1 MELNSYMEHGI
12 KSISSTVSAFYLNN
26 LKGIKF
32 ISGFVPSLARASRLR
47 KESEKNGLH
56 IPPFIIASISSKCN
70 LHCIGCYARADG
82 MCTEGG
88 RNDEMTAEEWKKI
101 FTEADE
107 IGVSFILLAGGE
119 PLIRKDVINTAAEFK
134 HIAFPVF
141 TNGTLI
147 DDEYIEF
154 FDKNRNMIPVISMEG
169 DSAQTDIRRGEGVA
183 ESIAKT
189 MAELKKRGI
198 LFAVSVTVTS
208 ENLCN
213 AVTEEYLN
221 ELREKGCGVVFY
233 VEYVPAEKGTER
245 LVLSHKDTEWLNNE
259 TQRLKKIKKDMTILC
274 FPGDEE
280 YMEGC
285 LAAGRGFFHIAPDG
299 SAEPC
304 PFSPFSVHNMK
315 RCSIKEVLESRFFS
329 NVRDISRNEK
339 VHNGGCTLFNHE
351 NEVRKSIE
359 N

>member
-1 MELNSYMEHGI
+1 MEHGI

-56 IPPFIIASISSKCN
+56 IPPFLIASISSKCN

-88 RNDEMTAEEWKKI
+88 KNDEMTAEEWKKI

-154 FDKNRNMIPVISMEG
+154 
-169 DSAQTDIRRGEGVA
+169 
-183 ESIAKT
+183 
-189 MAELKKRGI
+189 
-198 LFAVSVTVTS
+198 
-208 ENLCN
+208 
-213 AVTEEYLN
+213 
-221 ELREKGCGVVFY
+221 
-233 VEYVPAEKGTER
+233 
-245 LVLSHKDTEWLNNE
+245 
-259 TQRLKKIKKDMTILC
+259 
-274 FPGDEE
+274 
-280 YMEGC
+280 
-285 LAAGRGFFHIAPDG
+285 
-299 SAEPC
+299 
-304 PFSPFSVHNMK
+304 
-315 RCSIKEVLESRFFS
+315 SIKTE
-329 NVRDISRNEK
+329 I
-339 VHNGGCTLFNHE
+339 
-351 NEVRKSIE
+351 
-359 N
+359 